1 MNIYDVS
8 REANVSAATV
18 SRVINGSSKV
28 SPATRKKV
36 LDVIHK
42 SGYIPNAFAQGLSH
56 DTMRTVG
63 ILCVDPSDPNACGN
77 FSMGI
82 GYVQRELRGFDYDT
96 VIYCVGYDMEDKAS
110 CLQTMCD
117 RRVDAIVVLGSFF
130 VEGDPEKNAC
140 IIKAA
145 QQVPVFLVNGYIDA
159 PNVYSFRCGD
169 RKGAFQ
175 AVNQMAKSGAKDI
188 LFLHHNMTGSV
199 RSKLE
204 GYQEALHQNGLTV
217 WQEYICSCSLDIQ
230 ESAAEVERL
239 AEAGLKFDG
248 VIATEDSIAVG
259 AGRSVCD
266 RFWQHEPYGK
276 LHPRAEFRGQQ
287 CGGSLCGRSFHADP
301 QTQKSPYSLGAHCL
315 LGGGVPQNH
324 PVRRCP
330 SYHRWHGFAANQPL
344 YPL

>member
-117 RRVDAIVVLGSFF
+117 RRVDSIVVLGSFF

-217 WQEYICSCSLDIQ
+217 RQEYICSCSLDIQ

-259 AGRSVCD
+259 VLKYAQRHGIAVPDDLCVIGFGNTNLTESCTPELSSVDNSVEAACVAAVSMLI
-266 RFWQHEPYGK
+266 HK
-276 LHPRAEFRGQQ
+276 L
-287 CGGSLCGRSFHADP
+287 
-301 QTQKSPYSLGAHCL
+301 K
-315 LGGGVPQNH
+315 NH
-324 PVRRCP
+324 RIP
-330 SYHRWHGFAANQPL
+330 SELTVSSAVVYRKTTR
-344 YPL
+344 

>member
-175 AVNQMAKSGAKDI
+175 AVNQKAGGLSGGSAPERAYRAAGVHLL
-188 LFLHHNMTGSV
+188 LFAGYSGKCCRGRATG
-199 RSKLE
+199 RSR
-204 GYQEALHQNGLTV
+204 
-217 WQEYICSCSLDIQ
+217 
-230 ESAAEVERL
+230 AEVRRCNCHRGQHCGGCTQVCP
-239 AEAGLKFDG
+239 AARHC
-248 VIATEDSIAVG
+248 S